1 MPGLLAPGSI
11 GLPATMQ
18 GGRGKES
25 EALLRDRRELS
36 SNIACTSGHAGA
48 SMPPDGESVGNACI
62 GEMVSRTLL
71 LQAYSVY
78 LGSNSA

>member
-48 SMPPDGESVGNACI
+48 PLLPDGESVGNASV
-62 GEMVSRTLL
+62 GEMVSLTLF

-78 LGSNSA
+78 LGSNLP

>member
-1 MPGLLAPGSI
+1 MLGLLAPGPI

-36 SNIACTSGHAGA
+36 SNIACTSGHAGETP
-48 SMPPDGESVGNACI
+48 PPDGESVGNASV
-62 GEMVSRTLL
+62 GEMVSRTLS
-71 LQAYSVY
+71 LQAYNVY
-78 LGSNSA
+78 LGSNSP

>member
-18 GGRGKES
+18 GGRGKEN

-48 SMPPDGESVGNACI
+48 PPLPDGESVGNASV
-62 GEMVSRTLL
+62 GEMVSLTLF

-78 LGSNSA
+78 LGSNLP